1 MNKKLLYTPYLLIF
15 MVLWSYSSKAQNFT
29 SNLYSMYGIGELQS
43 QTNIVSSAMGNAGL
57 GVSNSQFLN
66 ILNPASYCN
75 IDSLCFLTNLGVESK
90 RSKFET
96 KSDISHTHDVNLSYI
111 AIGFRP
117 KKWLGMG
124 FGINPYSTAGY
135 NIQTDTYIEGST
147 VQYQYPLKI
156 SGSGNINRIY
166 MTFSVNPL
174 KNLYLGVE
182 NSFLFGKLKQIQY
195 HNLSSISSYSVSSEI
210 TNEYKNFLWEFGM
223 QYKIDLK
230 KDQSLTIGAIYT
242 PKQHLATDSE
252 IMTYN
257 TNGTIYDTDD
267 EISDDDNFSIPTKYG
282 LGIAFSKGNKYM
294 FLLDGG
300 IQCWSESN
308 YNLESVTL
316 TDSPYLKTGFE
327 YTPSRYFMDKYYK
340 KISYRIGYQFQKSYL
355 KMGSYQQYENTIS
368 CGFGFPLNK
377 ANTRIDLSL
386 EAGKKGKIGSAR
398 IFQENFFRIKLG
410 FSLIDIWFTKRKY
423 D

>member
-1 MNKKLLYTPYLLIF
+1 MNRRLLYTPYLLIF
-15 MVLWSYSSKAQNFT
+15 MLLWSYSSKAQNFT
-29 SNLYSMYGIGELQS
+29 SNPYSMYGLGELQS
-43 QTNIVSSAMGNAGL
+43 QTNTVSSAMGDAGL

-75 IDSLCFLTNLGVESK
+75 IDSLRFLTNIGVESK

-96 KSDISHTHDVNLSYI
+96 KSDISHNHDVNLSYI

-135 NIQTDTYIEGST
+135 NIQTNTYIEGST
-147 VQYQYPLKI
+147 VQYPLKI

-195 HNLSSISSYSVSSEI
+195 HDLSGISSLSVSSEI

-223 QYKIDLK
+223 QYKINLK

-252 IMTYN
+252 IN
-257 TNGTIYDTDD
+257 TNG
-267 EISDDDNFSIPTKYG
+267 EISNNDNEISNNDNFTIPKEYG

-300 IQCWSESN
+300 IQCWSESD
-308 YNLESVTL
+308 YKMESVT
-316 TDSPYLKTGFE
+316 
-327 YTPSRYFMDKYYK
+327 
-340 KISYRIGYQFQKSYL
+340 
-355 KMGSYQQYENTIS
+355 
-368 CGFGFPLNK
+368 
-377 ANTRIDLSL
+377 
-386 EAGKKGKIGSAR
+386 
-398 IFQENFFRIKLG
+398 
-410 FSLIDIWFTKRKY
+410 
-423 D
+423 

>member
-1 MNKKLLYTPYLLIF
+1 MNRRLIYTPYLLIF
-15 MVLWSYSSKAQNFT
+15 MLLWSYSSKAQNFT
-29 SNLYSMYGIGELQS
+29 SNPYSMYGLGELQS
-43 QTNIVSSAMGNAGL
+43 QTNTVSSAMGDAGL

-75 IDSLCFLTNLGVESK
+75 IDSLRFLTNIGVESK

-96 KSDISHTHDVNLSYI
+96 KSDISHNHDVNLSYI

-147 VQYQYPLKI
+147 VQYPLKI

-195 HNLSSISSYSVSSEI
+195 HDLSGISSLSVSSEI

-223 QYKIDLK
+223 QYKINLK

-252 IMTYN
+252 IN
-257 TNGTIYDTDD
+257 TNGEIPNNDN
-267 EISDDDNFSIPTKYG
+267 EISNNDNFTIPKEYG

-300 IQCWSESN
+300 IQCWSESD
-308 YNLESVTL
+308 YKMESVTL
-316 TDSPYLKTGFE
+316 TNSPYLKTGFE
-327 YTPSRYFMDKYYK
+327 YTPSLDFMDKYYK
-340 KISYRIGYQFQKSYL
+340 KISYRIGYKFKKSYL

-368 CGFGFPLNK
+368 CGFGLPLNK
-377 ANTRIDLSL
+377 SNTRIDLSL

-398 IFQENFFRIKLG
+398 IFQEKFFRVKLG